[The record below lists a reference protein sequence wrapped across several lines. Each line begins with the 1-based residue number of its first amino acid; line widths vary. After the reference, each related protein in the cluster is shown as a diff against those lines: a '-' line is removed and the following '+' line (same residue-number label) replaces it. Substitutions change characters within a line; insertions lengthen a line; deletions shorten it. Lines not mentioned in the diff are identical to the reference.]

1 MGFLGGPSHPPSS
14 FFLGLPTIIRTYER
28 SAMSNVFTLDA
39 LREETIRR
47 YSPTEVDLGDG
58 DTVELKSLL
67 RLGEK
72 DRKAVLA
79 AIEEINDIESDDD
92 DEESVAEWS
101 EAVIEACSKIFRII
115 SSSPKKLISGLDHD
129 DPTIKAN
136 LYTAVLTR
144 WIGESQVGEAKPSP
158 A

>member
-1 MGFLGGPSHPPSS
+1 
-14 FFLGLPTIIRTYER
+14 
-28 SAMSNVFTLDA
+28 MSNAFTLDA
-39 LREETIRR
+39 MRDEIVRR

-58 DTVELKSLL
+58 NVLELSSILKL
-67 RLGEK
+67 REK
-72 DRKAVLA
+72 DRKAVID
-79 AIEEINDIESDDD
+79 AIEEINAIETENED

-101 EAVIEACSKIFRII
+101 GLVVDACSKIFRVIT
-115 SSSPKKLISGLDHD
+115 PAHKKLIARLDHE

-144 WIGESQVGEAKPSP
+144 WVSDTQVGEAKPSP

>member
-1 MGFLGGPSHPPSS
+1 
-14 FFLGLPTIIRTYER
+14 
-28 SAMSNVFTLDA
+28 MSNVFTLDA

-58 DTVELKSLL
+58 DSVELKSML

-72 DRKAVLA
+72 DRKVVVS
-79 AIEEINDIESDDD
+79 AIEELNALEVD
-92 DEESVAEWS
+92 DEDEDAVMEWA
-101 EAVIEACSKIFRII
+101 EAVVDACGKIFRVIA
-115 SSSPKKLISGLDHD
+115 SQPKKLVSKLDHE

-136 LYTAVLTR
+136 LHTAVLTR
-144 WIGESQVGEAKPSP
+144 WVGESQLGEAKPSP

>member
-1 MGFLGGPSHPPSS
+1 MAGLGAPPSALLLACRNT
-14 FFLGLPTIIRTYER
+14 FTER

-58 DTVELKSLL
+58 ETVELKSLL

-79 AIEEINDIESDDD
+79 AIEEINDIDQD
-92 DEESVAEWS
+92 DEDDESVLEWA
-101 EAVIEACSKIFRII
+101 EAVVDACSKIFRII
-115 SSSPKKLISGLDHD
+115 SSSPKKLTTRLDHE

-144 WIGESQVGEAKPSP
+144 WIGESQLGEAKPSP

>member
-1 MGFLGGPSHPPSS
+1 
-14 FFLGLPTIIRTYER
+14 
-28 SAMSNVFTLDA
+28 MSNVFTLDA
-39 LREETIRR
+39 LRQETIRR
-47 YSPTEVDLGDG
+47 YSPTEIDLGDG

-72 DRKAVLA
+72 DRKAVVS
-79 AIEEINDIESDDD
+79 AIEEINDLEFDEDDD
-92 DEESVAEWS
+92 DEDSIAEWS
-101 EAVIEACSKIFRII
+101 ESVVDACSKIFKLVA
-115 SSSPKKLISGLDHD
+115 SSPKKLIAGLDHE

-144 WIGESQVGEAKPSP
+144 WVGESQLGEAASSP